1 MLKASGLKEELD
13 AEGKNITFYCFRHQW
28 ITWRIRYG
36 DVPIA
41 ILAKAA
47 GTSIQMIDATYSHI
61 LVEKNTEALT
71 KAQGALKMLDVD
83 LSTNVI

>member
-1 MLKASGLKEELD
+1 MD
-13 AEGKNITFYCFRHQW
+13 AEGKNITFYSFRHQW

-47 GTSIQMIDATYSHI
+47 GTSIQMIDKTYSKI
-61 LVEKNTEALT
+61 LVEKNTEVLT
-71 KAQGALKMLDVD
+71 KAQGALRMLDVE
-83 LSTNVI
+83 LSTELYNKE

>member
-1 MLKASGLKEELD
+1 MPNFLINVTAKGVKGATKGVRKLTNSLKSLGTL
-13 AEGKNITFYCFRHQW
+13 N
-28 ITWRIRYG
+28 
-36 DVPIA
+36 
-41 ILAKAA
+41 LAKAA

-71 KAQGALKMLDVD
+71 KAQGALKMLEVD